1 MKRRAMLI
9 FFIVLLIGFTLYALA
24 PHVPSVPQKVETV
37 IELETYL
44 NQLTASGN
52 PPGLSVIV
60 VKDGKVIY
68 NNAFGL
74 ADGPRNIKATSDTV
88 YHWWSMTKIPTS
100 IAIMQ
105 LEEQGRLNL
114 DDEVTKYL
122 PWFKVNY
129 PSSDSPAITIRHLL
143 QHTSG
148 LPNPVPAM
156 IGWVHYDDVTPNQTE
171 VLKKYLP
178 TFNTVKFEPGSQAVY
193 GNLNYMVL
201 GAIIEA
207 VSGQTYEEYIVENI
221 LNPLGMDQTN
231 FVYTPEM
238 SKYEAA
244 GSIPVVHF
252 FTPLLPTLLDTN
264 ALVHERDGKLLWMNR
279 VYIEATPSTGLIG
292 SAPDAA
298 KLMMAYLNRGSLNG
312 QLILST
318 ESISTLTNTP
328 PINGR
333 GLGWAVGE
341 SDGEQYLEHGGG
353 GPGFAT
359 TMRVYPESD
368 MGIVILTNGTDL
380 NRDGLADLFKNINF
394 QIKDK

>member
-1 MKRRAMLI
+1 MLI
-9 FFIVLLIGFTLYALA
+9 FFIVLLLGFALYAFA
-24 PHVPSVPQKVETV
+24 PHVPPVPRKVESVT
-37 IELETYL
+37 ELEAYL

-52 PPGLSVIV
+52 PPGLSVVV
-60 VKDGKVIY
+60 VKDGEIVY

-74 ADGPRNIKATSDTV
+74 ADGPRKIKATPETI
-88 YHWWSMTKIPTS
+88 YHWWSMTKIPTA

-105 LEEQGRLNL
+105 LQEQGKLSL
-114 DDEVTKYL
+114 DDEVTKHL
-122 PWFKVNY
+122 PWFEVNY
-129 PSSDSPAITIRHLL
+129 PASNSPAITIRHLL

-156 IGWVHYDDVTPNQTE
+156 IGWVHYDEVTPNQTN

-178 TFNTVKFEPGSQAVY
+178 EFNTVKFEPGSKAVY

-201 GAIIEA
+201 GAVIEA
-207 VSGQTYEEYIVENI
+207 VSGQTYEEYVVEHI
-221 LNPLGMDQTN
+221 LNLLGMDQTN

-238 SKYEAA
+238 SMHEAA
-244 GSIPVVHF
+244 GSIPLVHF

-264 ALVHERDGKLLWMNR
+264 ALVRERDGKLLWMNR

-298 KLMMAYLNRGSLNG
+298 KLMMAYLNRGTLNG
-312 QLILST
+312 QLILSP
-318 ESISTLTNTP
+318 ESIATLTNTP
-328 PINGR
+328 PISGR

-341 SDGEQYLEHGGG
+341 SDDEAYLEHGGG

-359 TMRVYPESD
+359 TMRLYPEHA
-368 MGIVILTNGTDL
+368 MGIVVLANGTDL
-380 NRDGLADLFKNINF
+380 NREGIAEMLFNLFSK
-394 QIKDK
+394 Q